1 MYATFQITFD
11 RLHGTENKVIQA
23 RTADRAVALAEA
35 RHGGTVTA
43 IRTLPDGYTPAR
55 KEA

>member
-35 RHGGTVTA
+35 RHG
-43 IRTLPDGYTPAR
+43 YSNPA
-55 KEA
+55 